1 MFLRK
6 NVNLFPK
13 QPMNSKKKKRNRLI
27 EGICFVSKDKKNKV
41 TKKRNPNVVQKLQ
54 MLNGLNALNGTK
66 PTYTK

>member
-1 MFLRK
+1 
-6 NVNLFPK
+6 
-13 QPMNSKKKKRNRLI
+13 MNSKKKNRLI
-27 EGICFVSKDKKNKV
+27 EGICFVSKDKNKV